1 MQRRGTQAFPGGV
14 HPTDGSD
21 KTLSMDQVVKPYR
34 PDIVT
39 ILSEQTFGGTCQF
52 TVKPGES
59 VIEGQL
65 IGKPNA
71 FLAAPLH
78 ASISGT
84 VLDVK
89 EVVQLGR
96 KLTACVIQ
104 RENGKHDTAAECS
117 KKKKRRLSNRDFR
130 YPIHFPGR
138 HSFGNSR
145 WRTDRH
151 GRRRLSHPQK
161 IRN

>member
-21 KTLSMDQVVKPYR
+21 KALSMDQAVKPYR

-52 TVKPGES
+52 TVTPGES

-65 IGKPNA
+65 IGKPEA

-89 EVVQLGR
+89 E
-96 KLTACVIQ
+96 A
-104 RENGKHDTAAECS
+104 
-117 KKKKRRLSNRDFR
+117 
-130 YPIHFPGR
+130 PFP
-138 HSFGNSR
+138 SF
-145 WRTDRH
+145 
-151 GRRRLSHPQK
+151 
-161 IRN
+161 